1 MSHSIHSEFWC
12 LLSDIL
18 QSVALLQIRMEVHH
32 AKQQENITFAD
43 KGKHSVH
50 VNVTE
55 AEFLKENN
63 YLLAHC
69 FVWLHV
75 FHLL

>member
-1 MSHSIHSEFWC
+1 MS
-12 LLSDIL
+12 L
-18 QSVALLQIRMEVHH
+18 EVHH